1 MAVAAV
7 AIVAAVVSTV
17 SAINQNRQAKKAAA
31 AQEEASDIQGNQNK
45 NQEAEARRQ
54 LVRKQ
59 RIQQAQ
65 IEQAAS
71 NTGVDMS
78 SGEFGSLS
86 ALSTNSANNLAAL
99 SGQSAAARGIAN
111 ANQASLNAQSSAQ
124 TWGTVGSVSNSI
136 FSLTAGSLFAGK
148 GTQPQT
154 TAAQQ
159 TAAKINN

>member
-1 MAVAAV
+1 MAIAAV

-65 IEQAAS
+65 IEQSAI
-71 NTGVDMS
+71 NTGVNYS
-78 SGEFGSLS
+78 SGELGSLAS
-86 ALSTNSANNLAAL
+86 LSTNAGNALASMSGQNLAA
-99 SGQSAAARGIAN
+99 QGISN
-111 ANQASLNAQSSAQ
+111 ANQATLNAQSSAQ

-136 FSLTAGSLFAGK
+136 FSLTAGSLFGQGTAGSK
-148 GTQPQT
+148 TA
-154 TAAQQ
+154 AAQQ
-159 TAAKINN
+159 TAAQINK